1 MKLYISKDDEID
13 SILSRTYSGGTLPG
27 SIAFDVEALAADAKK
42 FLTRQKR
49 KMMALVH
56 PDMKNTPEAKARAT
70 TEFQQ
75 LNEEFEPLDD
85 DVWIQSVQGYA
96 RALLVNPD
104 EDLQSYQLHFAIVYV
119 LIPIWKEE
127 MARGNNSSDMEIPD
141 GHKWTA
147 QNVGNG
153 VVKRYYTTPS
163 GLNILFPNFTS
174 DIHMLLRGHQKNWP
188 KENQR
193 RIDAEAA
200 TWMLSSAP
208 NFMSRK
214 RKRRR
219 VEEEPTVEE
228 PRPTVNIAP
237 PAPVV
242 QTPTVAVTP
251 PVGTTTFSATPP
263 VFSMGRTPL
272 SAGRRRGPYKKRSL
286 YALQAQCPSCRRYPE
301 GIGCWRHLNPQQIAN
316 KNNGVVFGQNKDTRE
331 ACGNCI
337 AHGDYCL
344 THAYQRGWQHFHA
357 SYNWTYI
364 INNNNKMYGNVN
376 NNNMYSNVNNNI
388 NNNNMHG
395 NVYYNRGAEP
405 MDIDGTV

>member
-13 SILSRTYSGGTLPG
+13 SILSHTYSGGRLPG

-70 TEFQQ
+70 IEFQQ

-127 MARGNNSSDMEIPD
+127 MAPGNNSSDMEIPD

-153 VVKRYYTTPS
+153 VVERYFTTPS

-200 TWMLSSAP
+200 TWMLSSAR
-208 NFMSRK
+208 NFMP
-214 RKRRR
+214 RKRR
-219 VEEEPTVEE
+219 
-228 PRPTVNIAP
+228 
-237 PAPVV
+237 
-242 QTPTVAVTP
+242 
-251 PVGTTTFSATPP
+251 
-263 VFSMGRTPL
+263 
-272 SAGRRRGPYKKRSL
+272 
-286 YALQAQCPSCRRYPE
+286 
-301 GIGCWRHLNPQQIAN
+301 
-316 KNNGVVFGQNKDTRE
+316 
-331 ACGNCI
+331 
-337 AHGDYCL
+337 
-344 THAYQRGWQHFHA
+344 
-357 SYNWTYI
+357 
-364 INNNNKMYGNVN
+364 
-376 NNNMYSNVNNNI
+376 
-388 NNNNMHG
+388 
-395 NVYYNRGAEP
+395 
-405 MDIDGTV
+405 